1 MSKLAMDIMSLADL
15 FAVKKNKIDEINEK
29 LKSFRNNPGNL
40 DLNTMCELEDI
51 LKEELFVIP
60 PTPTKKQ
67 LRKMKLEQ
75 LNKICER
82 ENIVWTTFDSND
94 ENNLYN
100 NIA

>member
-1 MSKLAMDIMSLADL
+1 MSKLAMDIMSLADF

-29 LKSFRNNPGNL
+29 LKPFRNNPGNL
-40 DLNTMCELEDI
+40 DLITMCELENI
-51 LKEELFVIP
+51 LKEKLFVIP

-82 ENIVWTTFDSND
+82 ENIVWTTFDPND
-94 ENNLYN
+94 ENILYN
-100 NIA
+100 FA